1 MHQIRYFLAVAETNN
16 FTRAA
21 QRCNVSQPAMTRA
34 IQSLEAELGGLLLR
48 RERNQTHLTDLGRLV
63 LPHLTDVF
71 TELDVARTTAQQ
83 FLKLADA
90 PVNLGVMCTVGPV
103 RFAGFL
109 AKFRHDNPGVQLTM
123 VESVPGTLLKMMEE
137 GKLDV
142 AVLAQPEPLPEHC
155 DVIPLFHERYV
166 AAFPPGHRFA
176 NLDRVRF
183 ADMEGENILLRI
195 NCEYG
200 DVLGG
205 QFQKQ
210 NVKLKLG
217 YRSEREDWIQI
228 MIMAGLG
235 VSIVPEYLIMQPGLH
250 IRPLVEPDVIRE
262 VCVVTMAGRRFSPA
276 VGTFVR
282 GIKLYQW

>member
-1 MHQIRYFLAVAETNN
+1 MHQIRYFLAVAETSN

-90 PVNLGVMCTVGPV
+90 PINLGVMCTVGPV

-123 VESVPGTLLKMMEE
+123 IESVPGKLLEMMGE

-142 AVLAQPEPLPEHC
+142 AVLAQPEPLPERC
-155 DVIPLFHERYV
+155 DVIPLFRERYV

-183 ADMEGENILLRI
+183 RDMDGENILLRI

-205 QFQKQ
+205 HFQKQ

-217 YRSEREDWIQI
+217 YRSEREDWVQI

-235 VSIVPEYLIMQPGLH
+235 VSVVPEYMIMQPGLH
-250 IRPLVEPDVIRE
+250 TRPLVEPEVIRE
-262 VCVVTMAGRRFSPA
+262 VSVATMAGRRFSPA
-276 VGTFVR
+276 VATFVR
-282 GIKLYQW
+282 GIKLHQW

>member
-1 MHQIRYFLAVAETNN
+1 MRQIRYFLAVAETNN

-34 IQSLEAELGGLLLR
+34 IQSLEAELGGPLLR

-63 LPHLTDVF
+63 LPHLMDVAS
-71 TELDVARTTAQQ
+71 ELDIARTTARQ
-83 FLKLADA
+83 FLKLTDA

-103 RFAGFL
+103 RFASFL
-109 AKFRHDNPGVQLTM
+109 ARFRHENPGVQLTM
-123 VESVPGTLLKMMEE
+123 IENMPAKLLEIMEE

-142 AVLAQPEPLPEHC
+142 AVLAQPEPLPARV
-155 DVIPLFHERYV
+155 DAIPLYREQYV

-176 NLDRVRF
+176 AMDKVRF
-183 ADMEGENILLRI
+183 TDMDGENLLLRI
-195 NCEYG
+195 SCEYA

-205 QFQKQ
+205 HFQKQ
-210 NVKLKLG
+210 NVKLKFG

-235 VSIVPEYLIMQPGLH
+235 VSVIPQYLIMQPGLH
-250 IRPLVEPDVIRE
+250 TRPLIEPEVIRD
-262 VCVVTMAGRRFSPA
+262 VVLVTVAGRRFSPA
-276 VGTFVR
+276 VATFVR
-282 GIKLYQW
+282 AIKLHQW